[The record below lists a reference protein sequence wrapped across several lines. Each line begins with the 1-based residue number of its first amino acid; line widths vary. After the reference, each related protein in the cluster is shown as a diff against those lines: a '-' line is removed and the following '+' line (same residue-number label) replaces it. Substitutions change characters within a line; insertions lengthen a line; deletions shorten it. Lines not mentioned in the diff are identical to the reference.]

1 MPDTTPIP
9 APKATLKDRIERDQL
24 AQLSESGSR
33 MSRLAGLI
41 SSAKEKT
48 GR

>member
-1 MPDTTPIP
+1 MPDATPTP

-24 AQLSESGSR
+24 AEPGSR

-41 SSAKEKT
+41 SSTKEKT